1 MKFGGETSMLYRRNY
16 DYLRRSG
23 VRPARIVTTLLLSL
37 STAAVATASDAG
49 IVAGEK
55 NTGRQDA
62 RDKRHVSSPQKRPF
76 PASTPSH
83 ASSSHPR
90 DVEDHGGVEQVTATG
105 SRENVASAFRVST
118 PTKSTVRVAV
128 VSGAQL
134 LQTGQTNVIAALQQT
149 SPELNAPPGGGGGAY
164 STTPTQTVILRNLN
178 ADETLVLVNGVRR
191 HISAIGNWG
200 DGPAKGT
207 QPADLSLIPLSAID
221 HIEIITEGAT
231 ALYGQD
237 AIGGAINIILK
248 SGARNGGTVNLMNS
262 GYYAGD
268 GQAIEGYGDIER
280 KIGNQGGGIDI
291 AWQVL
296 NQLPSHRDALNTANL
311 YSLPQDAEMQQR
323 VGQDVNRVEGVSKSL
338 AEVFSFNGHLPIT
351 DRVESYLTGTLAHR
365 STDRVGFF
373 RGPANNNTTRALY
386 PNGYSP
392 IEVFDELDFQ
402 VNGGLRGVLPQGLAW
417 NTYASFGRER
427 VNEDVENDENPT
439 FGVDSQTNFHQ
450 GQIIASELIGG
461 AKFSKKFAVS
471 GLAKPAELNFG
482 LEYRH
487 DTYQIG
493 QGDYQ
498 SWATGPVL
506 VGQTGVQPSSGAAG
520 YAGFEPQNAG
530 NWSRDIFDGHVGLDL
545 FLTQK
550 WELTIGGRAVSY
562 SDKGAAPTGSIG
574 MRYNFSKRFA
584 LRGSVNTGY
593 RAPTLGAV
601 HYNATSTGPGQ
612 VTENLSS
619 FDPVARLLG
628 AGGVKGETSRSYDI
642 GFDWSPLD
650 SLHLSL
656 DGYRIDINDRIESTT
671 EFSGTQMNEFLY
683 AQGIS
688 SSPTDRIFVN
698 YMTNIGNTTTNGF
711 TAKLSYQFP
720 LAPRWGVLVGSVQAN
735 VADTEVTHYAATPA
749 VLQQLGQTYYDSL
762 SRNNL
767 LRASPKNKESFALNW
782 SKGRYNVYVQEQR
795 YAGVEWIN
803 YSGDPS
809 STWTHIRPQV
819 QTNIAFTARVGHG
832 FTLTAGANNLFNKF
846 PTRVKESTLSE
857 TQGTIKYPTTAPGGY
872 EGGYYYARVGYVF

>member
-1 MKFGGETSMLYRRNY
+1 MFGSENMLYRRTY
-16 DYLRRSG
+16 EHLRRSG
-23 VRPARIVTTLLLSL
+23 VRPAEFVTTLFLSL
-37 STAAVATASDAG
+37 STVTAAVASD
-49 IVAGEK
+49 
-55 NTGRQDA
+55 GRSGA
-62 RDKRHVSSPQKRPF
+62 EEGKVRKHAKVGRHAPAEQVVHSP
-76 PASTPSH
+76 AALSSH
-83 ASSSHPR
+83 ALPAHVRPVAR
-90 DVEDHGGVEQVTATG
+90 RGGEELLVVTG
-105 SRENVASAFRVST
+105 NHDNVASAFRVST

-128 VSGAQL
+128 VSAAQL

-191 HISAIGNWG
+191 HVSALGNWG

-207 QPADLSLIPLSAID
+207 EPADISLIPMSAID
-221 HIEIITEGAT
+221 HVEIITEGAT

-237 AIGGAINIILK
+237 AIGGAINIVLK
-248 SGARNGGTVNLMNS
+248 SGIRNGGTVNVMNS
-262 GYYAGD
+262 GFYAGD
-268 GQAIEGYGDIER
+268 GQAVEGYGDIER
-280 KIGNQGGGIDI
+280 TIGTRGGGIDI

-296 NQLPSHRDALNTANL
+296 NQLPSHRDALNTATL
-311 YSLPQDAEMQQR
+311 YSLPRDAEMQRR
-323 VGQDVNRVEGVSKSL
+323 VGQDVNRVEGISKSL
-338 AEVFSFNGHLPIT
+338 AEVFSFNARLPIA
-351 DRVESYLTGTLAHR
+351 DHVEGYATGTLAHR
-365 STDRVGFF
+365 NTDRIGFF

-392 IEVFDELDFQ
+392 IETFDELDFQ
-402 VNGGLRGVLPQGLAW
+402 VNGGLRGVLPVGLAW
-417 NTYASFGRER
+417 NTYASFGRES
-427 VNEDVENDENPT
+427 VDEDVENDENPT
-439 FGVDSQTNFHQ
+439 FGVESQTRFHQ
-450 GQIIASELIGG
+450 GQLITSEFLGG
-461 AKFSKKFAVS
+461 AKFSKKFAIA
-471 GLAKPAELNFG
+471 GLAKPAELSFG

-498 SWATGPVL
+498 SWATGPVHE
-506 VGQTGVQPSSGAAG
+506 GQAGVQPSSGAAG

-530 NWSRDIFDGHVGLDL
+530 NWSRDIFDGHVGLDF
-545 FLTQK
+545 FLTKK
-550 WELTIGGRAVSY
+550 WEVTLGGRAVSY
-562 SDKGAAPTGSIG
+562 SDMAAAPTGSIG
-574 MRYNFSKRFA
+574 TRYNFSKRFA
-584 LRGSVNTGY
+584 LRASVNTGY
-593 RAPTLGAV
+593 RAPTLGAI

-650 SLHLSL
+650 TLRLSL

-671 EFSGTQMNEFLY
+671 EFSGPLMNEFLY
-683 AQGIS
+683 SQGIT
-688 SSPTDRIFVN
+688 SSPTDRIYVN

-720 LAPRWGVLVGSVQAN
+720 LAPRWGVLIGSVQAN
-735 VADTEVTHYAATPA
+735 VADTEVTHYADTPA

-782 SKGRYNVYVQEQR
+782 SQGRYNLYIQEQR

-819 QTNIAFTARVGHG
+819 QTNIAFSARIGHG

-846 PTRVKESTLSE
+846 PTRVKVSTISE
-857 TQGTIKYPTTAPGGY
+857 TQGTIKYPMTAPGGY
-872 EGGYYYARVGYVF
+872 EGGYYYARVGYAF